1 MADAT
6 STRSTNSAFVSD
18 EVTVEECLWDC
29 QWQPNPFYKDVFK
42 WKTKLNVEDV
52 TKDNTH
58 LLLFTSPNVPRD
70 LRCLEDCFKRFEA
83 GSDWAKRS
91 KVRRKCS
98 ANGLDRLIPTHTQAG
113 QDFIESNY
121 SNALLFWANKFA
133 SVNPNLDCLEWKGKK
148 FRQKSVELSNF
159 IDVVE
164 DIEDPDV
171 VVNARL
177 SWVINETRRKV
188 NGKKDHR
195 RNKHRSTGLKRNP
208 NKGKNSKRSRKTLRY
223 KRRVADQSDE
233 IDVDEEWFWH
243 GTRQFSTNVE
253 AVHRDVEEDEAD
265 DEWQRFMFR
274 ASNPVAKAVE
284 ICSLAKYV
292 QLHNAHPNIS
302 SSDKISLFS
311 SGPEVCDDFLPDLFK
326 PTCRCV
332 GRCKNP
338 ESSKNKIRHFFTEEG
353 LWGCQNACKNE
364 KECQF
369 YTLSRPNPEYILDV
383 GAPDVQ
389 RCTLWKHCDSFEIPV
404 GSTTR
409 DNSVSDHWSGPAAC
423 GSWNQT
429 CPKLTGSSYDEVSTF
444 FGMTD
449 MISLH

>member
-1 MADAT
+1 M
-6 STRSTNSAFVSD
+6 
-18 EVTVEECLWDC
+18 EECLWDC
-29 QWQPNPFYKDVFK
+29 QWQPNPYYKGVFK
-42 WKTKLNVEDV
+42 WSTKLNEKNVV

-113 QDFIESNY
+113 QDFIESKY
-121 SNALLFWANKFA
+121 SNASLFWENDFA

-148 FRQKSVELSNF
+148 FRQKSVEISNF
-159 IDVVE
+159 IDILDME
-164 DIEDPDV
+164 DSEGKKV

-177 SWVINETRRKV
+177 SWAKNATRTKV
-188 NGKKDHR
+188 NGKKDHKR
-195 RNKHRSTGLKRNP
+195 KKHSSTNHKRNP
-208 NKGKNSKRSRKTLRY
+208 NKRRKSKRSRKTLRY
-223 KRRVADQSDE
+223 KRQSNE
-233 IDVDEEWFWH
+233 RDVDEEWFWH

-265 DEWQRFMFR
+265 KEWQRFMFR

-284 ICSLAKYV
+284 MCSLAKYV
-292 QLHNAHPNIS
+292 QLRNANPSIAAS
-302 SSDKISLFS
+302 EKVTPLFS

-338 ESSKNKIRHFFTEEG
+338 ESNRNKIRHFFTEEG

-364 KECQF
+364 NGCQF

-389 RCTLWKHCDSFEIPV
+389 RCTLWKQCDSFEIPE

-409 DNSVSDHWSGPAAC
+409 DNSVSDHWSGPAVC
-423 GSWNQT
+423 GSWDQT
-429 CPKLTGSSYDEVSTF
+429 CPKLTGSSYDEVRTF
-444 FGMTD
+444 
-449 MISLH
+449 SV